1 MLYEKLNY
9 IIAIAEERNL
19 TQAAKRLYIS
29 QPTLTLYLNRL
40 ENELGVK
47 LFDRSKSPV
56 TLTDAGA
63 YYLEKMKKIYASE
76 QALRSQIHF
85 IANPTQTLLVGL
97 GQVRGHHW
105 LPLFLPTFCSIH
117 PDINV
122 QIVQET
128 EQQMY
133 EDLQKQK
140 LDVGIGVF
148 PASTDIE
155 MVEIMEDTLFFAAHR
170 KFGLIPD
177 HLRGKHDMK
186 NPYIV
191 QPDQLNGLPFIIP
204 QVSNGLYDTYETI
217 LQNNQ
222 IHPSRTISINNLST
236 GLLLNVK
243 GLGVQLLSGSV
254 VYFSHEPGV
263 NQLDLFLLENMPETR
278 KCTAIYQGGNIKQK
292 LIQDL
297 IRTLKNEVLP
307 WCPF

>member
-85 IANPTQTLLVGL
+85 IANPTQTLLVGI

-117 PDINV
+117 PDIN
-122 QIVQET
+122 VQET

-155 MVEIMEDTLFFAAHR
+155 MVEIMEETLFFAAHR

>member
-40 ENELGVK
+40 ENELGEK
-47 LFDRSKSPV
+47 LFDRSKSPD

-85 IANPTQTLLVGL
+85 IANPTQTLLVGI

-155 MVEIMEDTLFFAAHR
+155 MVEIMEETLFFAAHR

-278 KCTAIYQGGNIKQK
+278 KCTAIYQSGNIKQK

-297 IRTLKNEVLP
+297 IRTLKKEVLP

>member
-85 IANPTQTLLVGL
+85 IANPTQTLLVGI

-155 MVEIMEDTLFFAAHR
+155 MVEIMEETLFFAAHR

-263 NQLDLFLLENMPETR
+263 NQLDLFLLENMPKTR

>member
-85 IANPTQTLLVGL
+85 IANPTQTLLVGI

-117 PDINV
+117 PDIN
-122 QIVQET
+122 VQET

-155 MVEIMEDTLFFAAHR
+155 MVEIMEETLFFAAHR

-278 KCTAIYQGGNIKQK
+278 KCTDIYQGGNIKQK

>member
-85 IANPTQTLLVGL
+85 IANPTQTLLVGI

-140 LDVGIGVF
+140 LDVGIRVF

-155 MVEIMEDTLFFAAHR
+155 MVEIMEETLFFAAHR

>member
-85 IANPTQTLLVGL
+85 IANPTQTLLVGI

-122 QIVQET
+122 QILQET
-128 EQQMY
+128 EQHMY

-155 MVEIMEDTLFFAAHR
+155 MVEIMEETLFFAAHR

>member
-85 IANPTQTLLVGL
+85 IANPTQTLLVGI

-155 MVEIMEDTLFFAAHR
+155 MVEIMEETLFFAAHR

-278 KCTAIYQGGNIKQK
+278 KCTAIYQSGNIKQK

-307 WCPF
+307 WFPF

>member
-9 IIAIAEERNL
+9 IIAISEERNL

-47 LFDRSKSPV
+47 LFDRTKSPV

-85 IANPTQTLLVGL
+85 IANPTQTLLVGI

-128 EQQMY
+128 EQRMY

-155 MVEIMEDTLFFAAHR
+155 MVEIMEETLFFAAHR

-204 QVSNGLYDTYETI
+204 QVSNGLYDTYQTI

-278 KCTAIYQGGNIKQK
+278 KCMAIYQSGNIKQK

>member
-47 LFDRSKSPV
+47 LFDRTKSPV

-85 IANPTQTLLVGL
+85 IANPTQTLLVGI

-128 EQQMY
+128 EQRMY

-155 MVEIMEDTLFFAAHR
+155 MVEIMEETLFFAAHR

-204 QVSNGLYDTYETI
+204 QVSNGLYDTYQTI

-263 NQLDLFLLENMPETR
+263 NQLDLFLLENMPDTR
-278 KCTAIYQGGNIKQK
+278 KCMAIYQSGNIKQK